1 MSRHCKLRSPM
12 FNPFMM
18 LQHYCC
24 DVMTLNVYVAL
35 LLRLCSNV
43 ATLSC
48 DVATLT
54 WSSTVMCDVVKTKV
68 G

>member
-1 MSRHCKLRSPM
+1 MSRHCKLRYLVSK
-12 FNPFMM
+12 PFMISR
-18 LQHYCC
+18 HCCC
-24 DVMTLNVYVAL
+24 DVATLNVDVAL

-43 ATLSC
+43 VTLSC

-54 WSSTVMCDVVKTKV
+54 CSSTIMCDVVKTKV

>member
-1 MSRHCKLRSPM
+1 MSRHCKLRSQVSKLFTM
-12 FNPFMM
+12 SR
-18 LQHYCC
+18 HCCC
-24 DVMTLNVYVAL
+24 DVARLNVDVAL

-54 WSSTVMCDVVKTKV
+54 CSSTVMCDVVKTKV

>member
-1 MSRHCKLRSPM
+1 MSTLFMMSR
-12 FNPFMM
+12 
-18 LQHYCC
+18 HYCC
-24 DVMTLNVYVAL
+24 DVARLNVDVTL

-48 DVATLT
+48 DVTTLT
-54 WSSTVMCDVVKTKV
+54 CSSTVMCDVVKTKV